1 MTSPREN
8 FIAYIGLLQ
17 NVICTGIESTDGKCK
32 FQEDCWQRA
41 EGGGGIT
48 RILAAGGVF
57 EKAGVNTSVVHGK
70 ITPQIRQQLKLDG
83 QEFFACG
90 ISLVIH
96 PQSPMVPTVHA
107 NFRYFELYDEK
118 DNLVD
123 SWFGG
128 GADLTPHY
136 LWEEDAVEFHRV
148 FKNACDPFGADL
160 YPRFKQ
166 QCDDYF
172 VNTHRG
178 HERRGIGGIFYD
190 YVRPDESHSAEYWM
204 QFTKANGDA
213 FLHSYLPIVERRK
226 NEPFMEKEIHWQEI
240 RRGRYVEFNLIHD
253 RGTIFGLKSN
263 GRTESIL
270 MSLPPR
276 ARFEYHDAPTPGS
289 REEELVK
296 ILKNPR
302 NWC

>member
-1 MTSPREN
+1 MGSPREN
-8 FIAYIGLLQ
+8 FEAYIHQLQ
-17 NVICTGIESTDGKCK
+17 NAICEGIESKDGKGK
-32 FQEDCWQRA
+32 FHEDCWQRA

-48 RILAAGGVF
+48 RILAGGEVF
-57 EKAGVNTSVVHGK
+57 EKAGVNTSVVHGN
-70 ITPQIRQQLKLDG
+70 ITPPIKQQLKIEG
-83 QEFFACG
+83 QRFFACG
-90 ISLVIH
+90 ISLVCH
-96 PQSPMVPTVHA
+96 PYSPMLPTVHA
-107 NFRYFELYDEK
+107 NFRYFEVYDEN
-118 DNLVD
+118 DHLLD
-123 SWFGG
+123 GWFGG
-128 GADLTPHY
+128 GADLTPYY
-136 LWEEDAVEFHRV
+136 LWEEDAIHFHRV
-148 FKNACDPFGADL
+148 FKNACEPFGEGL
-160 YPRFKQ
+160 YPRFKK

-172 VNTHRG
+172 VNAHRG
-178 HERRGIGGIFYD
+178 PERRGVGGIFYD
-190 YVRPDESHSAEYWM
+190 YIRPDKDYSTEHWL

-213 FLHSYLPIVERRK
+213 VLESYLPIVERRK
-226 NEPFMEKEIHWQEI
+226 DEPFSEKEIHWQEI

-276 ARFEYHDAPTPGS
+276 VRFEYNDAPAPGS